1 MFHNL
6 YKNVLAMHKTTNSTT
21 PHPMKRARRWFTVL
35 TLLYYWFKWEWWEQI
50 NLSKNVTYCRFEIGE
65 WHLEVEGGI
74 EAGVGE
80 IIETDQGE
88 GIFKFREGK
97 IKQIF
102 YIFSLFKSTF
112 I

>member
-1 MFHNL
+1 MFWQCTKL
-6 YKNVLAMHKTTNSTT
+6 LILP
-21 PHPMKRARRWFTVL
+21 PHIPWKGQGGG
-35 TLLYYWFKWEWWEQI
+35 LLFLHYSIIDLNGSGESRSI
-50 NLSKNVTYCRFEIGE
+50 CLKNVTYCRFEIGE